1 MKKALLL
8 LCLLPISLL
17 FSNQQE
23 NLNKLISLNKD
34 ELKPIFSAYTY
45 QLSKIIEFNKLDKI
59 IEHKA
64 DYFKPILNSYFKV
77 ILSTL
82 IDEVKEIDADLPSE
96 KKLKNLTSDAE
107 IIGYYSNNVSPNLQR
122 IMFDKNNQKAHLDSL
137 KEILKSRPKL
147 LNGKDIKF
155 PSVMPKL
162 ITKNV
167 KIKYPYGE
175 VKFGKSTERPQGD
188 VIVEY
193 VVDGLGR
200 PKSFKI
206 VSSTDK
212 ILNDA
217 AIKGLKRFKYNPGIF
232 DGYITG
238 VRVRQKIPFKAVY
251 K

>member
-1 MKKALLL
+1 MKATLLL

-45 QLSKIIEFNKLDKI
+45 QLNKIIEFNKLDKI
-59 IEHKA
+59 KKA
-64 DYFKPILNSYFKV
+64 DYLKASLKGDYVKV
-77 ILSTL
+77 IVSTF
-82 IDEVKEIDADLPSE
+82 IDEVKLIDADLPSE
-96 KKLKNLTSDAE
+96 KKLNNISSDEE
-107 IIGYYSNNVSPNLQR
+107 IIGYYNKNISPNLQR

-137 KEILKSRPKL
+137 KELLKSRPKL

-155 PSVMPKL
+155 PSVKPKL

-193 VVDGLGR
+193 IINRLGR

-206 VSSTDK
+206 LSSTDK

-217 AIKGLKRFKYNPGIF
+217 AIKGLKSCRYNPGII

-238 VRVRQKIPFKAVY
+238 VRIRQKIPFKAVY

>member
-1 MKKALLL
+1 MKQTLLL

-23 NLNKLISLNKD
+23 NLNKLISLNKN

-59 IEHKA
+59 KKA
-64 DYFKPILNSYFKV
+64 DYFKASIKSDYIKV
-77 ILSTL
+77 IVSTF
-82 IDEVKEIDADLPSE
+82 IDEVKQIDADLPSE
-96 KKLKNLTSDAE
+96 KKLKNLTSDEE

-122 IMFDKNNQKAHLDSL
+122 IMFNKNNQKAHLDSL
-137 KEILKSRPKL
+137 KELLKSRPKL

-155 PSVMPKL
+155 PSFKPKL

-193 VVDGLGR
+193 IVNRLGR
-200 PKSFKI
+200 PESFKI

-217 AIKGLKRFKYNPGIF
+217 AIKGLKSCRYNPGIK
-232 DGYITG
+232 DGYIIG
-238 VRVRQKIPFKAVY
+238 CRVKQKIPFKAIY